1 MKYLTKDTFFVKLL
15 QNLLFSLTMFAQ
27 TEDDNIYHHSPSSLP
42 IIRQSILLLLEPYE
56 YFNSHILEKRKDK
69 LPKYQ
74 PEEIKEPNYTLDEFC
89 ELKLTQ

>member
-1 MKYLTKDTFFVKLL
+1 
-15 QNLLFSLTMFAQ
+15 
-27 TEDDNIYHHSPSSLP
+27 
-42 IIRQSILLLLEPYE
+42 
-56 YFNSHILEKRKDK
+56 